1 MYISDSVKPSVF
13 GELLQKI
20 FNNTVSGSYRVIS
33 LRVGDSQM
41 IRFHV
46 FFTYCV
52 MAMNSNKLGMATI
65 PCKGEGITAVVGL
78 EGTTGK
84 LPVLK
89 MLRVHH

>member
-1 MYISDSVKPSVF
+1 MYTSAKDITDSVKPSVF

-46 FFTYCV
+46 FFTNWV
-52 MAMNSNKLGMATI
+52 MAMNSNKLGMVTV
-65 PCKGEGITAVVGL
+65 PCKGEGI
-78 EGTTGK
+78 TGK

-89 MLRVHH
+89 MLQVHH